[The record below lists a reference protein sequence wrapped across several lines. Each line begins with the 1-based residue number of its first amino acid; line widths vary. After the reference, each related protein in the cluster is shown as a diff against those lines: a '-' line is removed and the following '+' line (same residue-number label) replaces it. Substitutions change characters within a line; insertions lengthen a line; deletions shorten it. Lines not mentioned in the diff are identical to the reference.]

1 MKRDMDVVRR
11 ILLHVEEAREP
22 IQSIPDCTPEVFV
35 YNAALLI
42 EAGFLEGK
50 IIGGPKGTPFAA
62 VILRMTWQGHEFLD
76 AARNETVWEIA
87 KEKMLKPGMSWTFEL
102 LREVLKTLAKQ
113 QLARVGLPGFE
124 T

>member
-1 MKRDMDVVRR
+1 MDVVRP

-22 IQSIPDCTPEVFV
+22 IQSIPGCAPEVFA

-50 IIGGPKGTPFAA
+50 IIRGPKGNAFAA
-62 VILRMTWQGHEFLD
+62 FILRMTWQGHELLD
-76 AARNETVWEIA
+76 AARNDSVWQIA
-87 KEKMLKPGMSWTFEL
+87 KEKMLKPGMSWTFDL

-113 QLARVGLPGFE
+113 QLARVGLPGFDA
-124 T
+124 